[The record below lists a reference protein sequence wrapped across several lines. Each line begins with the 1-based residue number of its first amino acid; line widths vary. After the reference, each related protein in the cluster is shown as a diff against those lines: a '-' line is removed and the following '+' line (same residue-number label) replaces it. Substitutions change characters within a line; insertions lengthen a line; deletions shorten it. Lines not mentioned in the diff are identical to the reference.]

1 VTCEYPYIASVVGW
15 VALVAAAAIVC
26 LMMEIVWPAYSG
38 LDDSYWLFIAI
49 ACGALSLGLV
59 LIGGMFGIDMLCGWS
74 P

>member
-1 VTCEYPYIASVVGW
+1 VTCDYPYIASAVGW
-15 VALVAAAAIVC
+15 VALVAAAAIVW
-26 LMMEIVWPAYSG
+26 LMMIVWPEDSW
-38 LDDSYWLFIAI
+38 LDDSSSPFIAI